1 MTVQTFN
8 RNFVCKL
15 FCLSL
20 GLLLAPAPVLGYGN
34 IADAQGCPAKKMLA
48 CEKHAFQENDEIG
61 SVRLASLEKK
71 VDSDRSELPAEAVR
85 LKDLAE
91 AYETNGD
98 FKNAESL
105 YLQSLNV
112 INQTL
117 GEEHP
122 IGAFALIN
130 LADLYIQMDDYLK
143 AEPMY
148 LRSLMII
155 NKALGPEHFFAALA
169 LNNIAGMY
177 KNMGEYTK
185 AEMMYLRSLDIHE
198 KSLGPQH
205 PNVAIP
211 LNNLAE
217 LYRLMGKNKKAEPYY
232 LRAKEIFKHAM
243 ENDIVE

>member
-1 MTVQTFN
+1 MTIQTFN
-8 RNFVCKL
+8 RKFIFNL

-20 GLLLAPAPVLGYGN
+20 GLLLVPAPVLGYGN
-34 IADAQGCPAKKMLA
+34 ITDAQGCSPIKMLA
-48 CEKHAFQENDEIG
+48 CQKHAFQEDDEIG

-71 VDSDRSELPAEAVR
+71 IDSDRSELPAEAVR
-85 LKDLAE
+85 LKNLAE
-91 AYETNGD
+91 AYETKGD
-98 FKNAESL
+98 FRNAETL
-105 YLQSLNV
+105 YLQSLDV

-117 GEEHP
+117 GNDHP

-130 LADLYIQMDDYLK
+130 LADLYIQMEDYLK
-143 AEPMY
+143 AEPLY

-155 NKALGPEHFFAALA
+155 NKALGPDHFFAALA

-177 KNMGEYTK
+177 KKMGEYTK

-198 KSLGPQH
+198 KSLGYQH

-217 LYRLMGKNKKAEPYY
+217 LYRLMGKDKKAEPYY
-232 LRAKEIFKHAM
+232 LRAREIFKHAM
-243 ENDIVE
+243 ENDTME